1 MRICEV
7 SSCLK
12 RFCQK
17 QSGQR
22 CWVDFI
28 LFNHRLLHSCFW
40 ELTALTMPPSTGEI
54 RRLRDAPTVFF
65 FFDWPRFEALQNK
78 NTQLLLVLTDDWISK
93 LIIRQGIYGFL
104 CISVVFSCPLCL
116 SLSLHKARKVF
127 LPLNLLPLCCAF
139 IKGLLKTR
147 GVQRINTS
155 HTFIIK
161 HMFKNF
167 GNIMLQQLLMFLF
180 SGNCIWTK
188 KGRISHCLR
197 FCSPSTRH
205 WRSPEMSLPK
215 WWDILV

>member
-1 MRICEV
+1 MGNTAGWISV
-7 SSCLK
+7 SLTTSCCIPAFESWLRWQCLPLLEK
-12 RFCQK
+12 SGGYEMQRFF
-17 QSGQR
+17 
-22 CWVDFI
+22 V
-28 LFNHRLLHSCFW
+28 
-40 ELTALTMPPSTGEI
+40 
-54 RRLRDAPTVFF
+54 F

-93 LIIRQGIYGFL
+93 LIILQGIYGFL

-116 SLSLHKARKVF
+116 SLSLRKACKIF
-127 LPLNLLPLCCAF
+127 LPLNLLPLCYVF

-147 GVQRINTS
+147 GAKMINTS

-167 GNIMLQQLLMFLF
+167 GNIMLQQPLVFLF

-205 WRSPEMSLPK
+205 WRSPEMSLLK